1 MKSPGSNHHH
11 DHLLLI
17 RFMYLSV
24 VAVVTIGLK
33 MIAASVTGSVGFLS
47 DALESVVNLVT
58 AVIAVIALSV
68 AARPADGSHN
78 FGHGKAEYSSALAEG
93 AMILLAAVLI
103 IWTSGQRLLAPHPW
117 KRSGSVW
124 F

>member
-1 MKSPGSNHHH
+1 M
-11 DHLLLI
+11 
-17 RFMYLSV
+17 
-24 VAVVTIGLK
+24 
-33 MIAASVTGSVGFLS
+33 GFLS

-58 AVIAVIALSV
+58 AVIAVIALTV
-68 AARPADGSHN
+68 AARPADANHN
-78 FGHGKAEYSSALAEG
+78 FGHGKAEYFSALVEG